1 MAKEN
6 EITINQDYDNLTCH
20 LSDARV
26 KIAEPKEQ
34 VSHPS
39 HYQGSCAESWD
50 LSVLEWGPE
59 YAIAA
64 WVVQAQQYY
73 DRYKEKNGV
82 QDLKKALTFLDHALA
97 TDKYFRDNTLKDIPM
112 HDGFW
117 VKTTFLRTLIIQ
129 AKEEEEGK

>member
-1 MAKEN
+1 MKNNQIIKE
-6 EITINQDYDNLTCH
+6 EEKPV
-20 LSDARV
+20 A
-26 KIAEPKEQ
+26 KEQ
-34 VSHPS
+34 VSHPT

-82 QDLKKALTFLDHALA
+82 QDLEKALTFLDHAV
-97 TDKYFRDNTLKDIPM
+97 TVNNYFHGHSYKDVLM
-112 HDGFW
+112 QDGFW
-117 VKTTFLRTLIIQ
+117 EKVAFLRGLIVQ
-129 AKEEEEGK
+129 AENEENQ

>member
-1 MAKEN
+1 MKNNQIIKE
-6 EITINQDYDNLTCH
+6 EEKPAT
-20 LSDARV
+20 
-26 KIAEPKEQ
+26 KEQ
-34 VSHPS
+34 VSHPT

-73 DRYKEKNGV
+73 DRYKQKNGV
-82 QDLKKALTFLDHALA
+82 QDLKKALTFLDHAFA
-97 TDKYFRDNTLKDIPM
+97 INKYFYDSDLKNVSM

-117 VKTTFLRTLIIQ
+117 EKATFLKTLIVQ
-129 AKEEEEGK
+129 AIDKENQ